1 MKSGGG
7 LDEVEIFLQIH
18 GEHLIFDGN
27 PLIFTNLFISFE
39 INFYKKLTLLIV
51 MVEAV
56 MINWIYVILLFIL
69 GFITYYRKSLDLFGT
84 AVMIIMGV
92 IIIFSAGANWLLL
105 IVLFLVMSLLAT
117 KYSKKYKMS
126 LGEFEGRR
134 TSKNVISNGVVA
146 CFMAAFGGY
155 YLPFVGGFIGAIAT
169 ATADTLASEI
179 GVLDA
184 HPRLITTFQKVDPGT
199 NGAVSVLGTA
209 VGIVGAAIIGI
220 AAYLLGIMPNPLL
233 AIGVSII
240 SGTVGC
246 FADSIL
252 GAVLENRHV
261 LTNEHVNLIA
271 TIVGALVGI
280 LLL

>member
-1 MKSGGG
+1 
-7 LDEVEIFLQIH
+7 
-18 GEHLIFDGN
+18 
-27 PLIFTNLFISFE
+27 
-39 INFYKKLTLLIV
+39 
-51 MVEAV
+51 
-56 MINWIYVILLFIL
+56 MINWVYVVLLFIL
-69 GFITYYRKSLDLFGT
+69 GFITYYRKSLDMFGSV
-84 AVMIIMGV
+84 VMVIMGI
-92 IIIFSAGANWLLL
+92 IIIFSAGTNWLLL

-117 KYSKKYKMS
+117 KFSKKYKMS

-169 ATADTLASEI
+169 ATSDTLASEI
-179 GVLDA
+179 GVLDS

-209 VGIVGAAIIGI
+209 VGIVVAAIIGI
-220 AAYLLGIMPNPLL
+220 AAYLLGIMPHPLL
-233 AIGVSII
+233 SIGVAII

-246 FADSIL
+246 FMDSIL
-252 GAVLENRHV
+252 GALFENRH
-261 LTNEHVNLIA
+261 LITNEHVNLIA

>member
-1 MKSGGG
+1 
-7 LDEVEIFLQIH
+7 
-18 GEHLIFDGN
+18 
-27 PLIFTNLFISFE
+27 
-39 INFYKKLTLLIV
+39 
-51 MVEAV
+51 MV
-56 MINWIYVILLFIL
+56 NWIYVILLFIL
-69 GFITYYRKSLDLFGT
+69 GFVTYYRKSLDVLGSV
-84 AVMIIMGV
+84 VMIVMGI

-117 KYSKKYKMS
+117 KFSKKYKQS

-169 ATADTLASEI
+169 ATSDTLASEI
-179 GVLDA
+179 GVLDQ

-199 NGAVSVLGTA
+199 NGAVSVLGTT

-220 AAYLLGIMPNPLL
+220 ASYLLGIMPNPLL
-233 AIGVSII
+233 AISVAII

-246 FADSIL
+246 FMDSVL
-252 GAVLENRHV
+252 GAVFENRH
-261 LTNEHVNLIA
+261 LITNEHVNLIA

>member
-1 MKSGGG
+1 
-7 LDEVEIFLQIH
+7 
-18 GEHLIFDGN
+18 
-27 PLIFTNLFISFE
+27 
-39 INFYKKLTLLIV
+39 
-51 MVEAV
+51 MVEEV
-56 MINWIYVILLFIL
+56 MINWVYVILLFIL
-69 GFITYYRKSLDLFGT
+69 GFITYYRKSLDLFGS
-84 AVMIIMGV
+84 AVMIIMGI

-105 IVLFLVMSLLAT
+105 IVLFLIMSLLAT
-117 KYSKKYKMS
+117 KFSKKYKLS

-179 GVLDA
+179 GVLDQ

-199 NGAVSVLGTA
+199 NGAVSVLGTT

-220 AAYLLGIMPNPLL
+220 ASYLLGIMPDPLI
-233 AIGVSII
+233 AILVSII

-246 FADSIL
+246 FMDSIL
-252 GAVLENRHV
+252 GAVFENRHII
-261 LTNEHVNLIA
+261 TNEHVNLLA

>member
-1 MKSGGG
+1 
-7 LDEVEIFLQIH
+7 
-18 GEHLIFDGN
+18 
-27 PLIFTNLFISFE
+27 
-39 INFYKKLTLLIV
+39 
-51 MVEAV
+51 MV
-56 MINWIYVILLFIL
+56 NWIYVILLFIL
-69 GFITYYRKSLDLFGT
+69 GFVTYYRKSLDVLGSV
-84 AVMIIMGV
+84 VMIVMGI

-117 KYSKKYKMS
+117 KFSKKYKQS

-169 ATADTLASEI
+169 ATSDTLASEI
-179 GVLDA
+179 GVLDQ
-184 HPRLITTFQKVDPGT
+184 HPRLITTFQKVNPGT

-220 AAYLLGIMPNPLL
+220 ASYLLGIMPNPLL
-233 AIGVSII
+233 AICVAII

-246 FADSIL
+246 FMDSVL
-252 GAVLENRHV
+252 GAVFENRH
-261 LTNEHVNLIA
+261 LITNEHVNLFA

>member
-1 MKSGGG
+1 
-7 LDEVEIFLQIH
+7 
-18 GEHLIFDGN
+18 
-27 PLIFTNLFISFE
+27 
-39 INFYKKLTLLIV
+39 

-56 MINWIYVILLFIL
+56 MINWVYVLLLFIL
-69 GFITYYRKSLDLFGT
+69 GFITYYRKSLDLFGS
-84 AVMIIMGV
+84 AVMIIMGIV
-92 IIIFSAGANWLLL
+92 IIFSAGVNWLLL

-117 KYSKKYKMS
+117 KYSKKYKRS
-126 LGEFEGRR
+126 LGQFEGRR

-179 GVLDA
+179 GVLDQ
-184 HPRLITTFQKVDPGT
+184 HPRLITTFQKVDTGT
-199 NGAVSVLGTA
+199 YGAVSVLGTSI
-209 VGIVGAAIIGI
+209 GIVGAAIIGI
-220 AAYLLGIMPNPLL
+220 ASYLLGIMPDPL
-233 AIGVSII
+233 IVIVVSII

-252 GAVLENRHV
+252 GAVLENRHIIN
-261 LTNEHVNLIA
+261 NEHVNLIA

-280 LLL
+280 ILM